1 MIDPVQIE
9 PRASAQRSI
18 DTVWYAAY
26 GSNMHQE
33 RLRYYIEGGQPPG
46 GARTY
51 PGCRDR
57 RMPIRSSPVVLPGAM
72 YFALE
77 SQAWTGGMAF
87 FDPVASGS
95 TAARAYLVTLGQFS
109 DIAAQEMYQ
118 EPTGDLDLQPVLTKG
133 RMELGPGRYETL
145 IYVGELDGH
154 PVMTFTAPWTIHDVE
169 LTKPASRYLKYL
181 ASGLLESHGWS
192 LRQIAEY
199 LAECPGAAGEWSAGE
214 IEREIQP

>member
-1 MIDPVQIE
+1 
-9 PRASAQRSI
+9 
-18 DTVWYAAY
+18 
-26 GSNMHQE
+26 
-33 RLRYYIEGGQPPG
+33 
-46 GARTY
+46 
-51 PGCRDR
+51 
-57 RMPIRSSPVVLPGAM
+57 
-72 YFALE
+72 
-77 SQAWTGGMAF
+77 
-87 FDPVASGS
+87 
-95 TAARAYLVTLGQFS
+95 
-109 DIAAQEMYQ
+109 
-118 EPTGDLDLQPVLTKG
+118 
-133 RMELGPGRYETL
+133 TL